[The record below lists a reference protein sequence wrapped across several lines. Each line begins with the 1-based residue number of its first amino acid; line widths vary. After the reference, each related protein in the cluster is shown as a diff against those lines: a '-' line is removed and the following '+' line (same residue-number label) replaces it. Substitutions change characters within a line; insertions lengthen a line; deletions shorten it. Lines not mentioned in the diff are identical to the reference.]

1 MPFLLS
7 ENTPKKALVD
17 EARTIIDRQ
26 ETETWMWYDA
36 DLLRFLEAG
45 IVALEKVRPASGY
58 VGTRRAPRTPVDVP
72 VPPAGRE
79 WSGTDSDSDADET
92 DRMQEYLAKME
103 ELLAEPVLVDGRWH
117 QALVEYVCYEAFRR
131 DESDAASQRLA
142 QQHYQSF
149 LELAQK

>member
-17 EARTIIDRQ
+17 EARAIIDRQ
-26 ETETWMWYDA
+26 ESETWRWYDA

-45 IVALEKVRPASGY
+45 VVALERERPASGY
-58 VGTRRAPRTPVDVP
+58 LGVRRVPRAPVDIP
-72 VPPAGRE
+72 EPPARQAAAG
-79 WSGTDSDSDADET
+79 SDSDSDET
-92 DRMQEYLAKME
+92 ERMQEYLAKME
-103 ELLAEPVLVDGRWH
+103 ELLAEPILVDGRWH
-117 QALVEYVCYEAFRR
+117 GALVEYVCYEAFRR
-131 DESDAASQRLA
+131 DESDAASQKLA

>member
-17 EARTIIDRQ
+17 EARAIIDRQ
-26 ETETWMWYDA
+26 ESETWLWYDA

-45 IVALEKVRPASGY
+45 VVALERERPASGY
-58 VGTRRAPRTPVDVP
+58 LGVRRVPRAPVDIP
-72 VPPAGRE
+72 EPPARQDAAG
-79 WSGTDSDSDADET
+79 SDSDSDET
-92 DRMQEYLAKME
+92 EQMQKYLAKME
-103 ELLAEPVLVDGRWH
+103 VLLAEPILVDGRWH
-117 QALVEYVCYEAFRR
+117 RALVEYVCYEAFRR
-131 DESDAASQRLA
+131 DESDAASQKLA

>member
-7 ENTPKKALVD
+7 ENTPKKALVN
-17 EARTIIDRQ
+17 EARAIIDRQ
-26 ETETWMWYDA
+26 ESETWMWYDA

-45 IVALEKVRPASGY
+45 IVALEKARPASGY
-58 VGTRRAPRTPVDVP
+58 LGVRRVPRAPVDIPEPPVRQGDD
-72 VPPAGRE
+72 G
-79 WSGTDSDSDADET
+79 SDSDSDET
-92 DRMQEYLAKME
+92 GRMQEYLAKME
-103 ELLAEPVLVDGRWH
+103 VLLAEPVLVDGRWH

-131 DESDAASQRLA
+131 DESDAASQKLA

>member
-17 EARTIIDRQ
+17 EARAIVDRQ

-58 VGTRRAPRTPVDVP
+58 VGMRRVPRTPVDIP
-72 VPPAGRE
+72 VPPAEGE
-79 WSGTDSDSDADET
+79 GSDSDSDSDSDGT
-92 DRMQEYLAKME
+92 GRMQEYLAKME

-131 DESDAASQRLA
+131 DESDAASQKLA
-142 QQHYQSF
+142 MQHYQSF